1 MISQSELEFRD
12 LPMLGWAGQTAVEAR
27 AWSTTR
33 IVVCSLDTAGHLR
46 RSGAGHLPITDPLLL
61 RCALSADSGFRHAR
75 PPVRIFGAIAVRRTW
90 QGATANLGGFSAFGS
105 RVAVLP
111 QEEAVRPDVGLEA
124 ALEGYGVIALDV
136 EQRAWVVHH
145 PGKRQRTGAGTW
157 VHRLVEEIIYSA
169 LLASVDCERP
179 TAPTEPP
186 NCAGTP
192 VPSTRRG
199 HPA

>member
-1 MISQSELEFRD
+1 VISQSELDLRV
-12 LPMLGWAGQTAVEAR
+12 LPMLGWDGQTAVEAR

-33 IVVCSLDTAGHLR
+33 IVVCSLDEAGHQR
-46 RSGAGHLPITDPLLL
+46 RSGAGHLPVTDPLML
-61 RCALSADSGFRHAR
+61 RCALSADSGFRDAR
-75 PPVRIFGAIAVRRTW
+75 PPVTISGAIAVRRTW

-111 QEEAVRPDVGLEA
+111 PEEAVRPDVGLEA
-124 ALEGYGVIALDV
+124 ALEGYGIIALDG
-136 EQRAWVVHH
+136 EHQAWIVHH
-145 PGKRQRTGAGTW
+145 PDTRPRTGARTW

-169 LLASVDCERP
+169 LLAARDGERAI
-179 TAPTEPP
+179 APTEPP
-186 NCAGTP
+186 NYAGTP